1 MTLLVEQAVTRHGPE
16 LLQRLCRAIG
26 LCRSTFYRRQ
36 RALERADVGMALRD
50 AIQKIALKFSCY
62 GYRRIAEELK
72 RQGWQV
78 NYKRVLRLMRLD
90 NLLCL
95 RKRRFIATTDSAHAL
110 PVYPNLARDLHF
122 DGPNQLWVADITYI
136 RLRNEFIYLAVVLDA
151 YSRRCIG
158 WALDRRIDASL
169 CVEAL
174 RMALKCRMP
183 PPGLVHHSDRGVQYA
198 SKEYT
203 GILTEAGAFISMSRK
218 ANPYDNAYAE
228 SFMKTLKY
236 EEVYLNE
243 YQNMN
248 EARGAIAY
256 FLEDVYNKKRL
267 HSALG
272 YLPPAEFERNAQM
285 LAASS
290 GRAIAQAAM
299 GQSLAT
305 ESNA

>member
-36 RALERADVGMALRD
+36 R
-50 AIQKIALKFSCY
+50 
-62 GYRRIAEELK
+62 
-72 RQGWQV
+72 
-78 NYKRVLRLMRLD
+78 
-90 NLLCL
+90 
-95 RKRRFIATTDSAHAL
+95 
-110 PVYPNLARDLHF
+110 
-122 DGPNQLWVADITYI
+122 
-136 RLRNEFIYLAVVLDA
+136 
-151 YSRRCIG
+151 
-158 WALDRRIDASL
+158 ALDRRIDASL

-236 EEVYLNE
+236 EEVYLDE